1 MFPDV
6 SLELRTFLDEDQWGL
21 ECQSVRLYSRARA
34 GPSNSSVSSVVCVP
48 SACTPGSSERTQ
60 DNAFPV
66 SAFNLQHNPAV
77 RSLLPSPTQNPC
89 PRPSHSPTSHQLDRE
104 TQGIRTGGSKLNPSG
119 RPCGPRGAP
128 AGSLSAPGRSSS
140 RHEGGAPVR
149 AEIDAHTRRAGS
161 AAGRE
166 AAACRAETAGWAPSA
181 GGARPSAFRSA
192 DRSSVRR
199 LEQLVGRRTGSPIPG
214 PPNVAR
220 GSGPRPHPLRGPS
233 WRAHAPHA
241 TPPGAPAPLRGL
253 STLRPEVGWE
263 TAKGDVHVIET
274 KVGCLAARRHPVCGG
289 RALPPHPEPPPRH
302 LPTSPVRV
310 AGGGEKPHGRTAALP
325 KGSRDEPALG
335 ATCNPNFAQPEQVC
349 RGEKRLVLGPHHRT
363 GSPPPPHHYLRGQAW
378 PPAG

>member
-1 MFPDV
+1 M
-6 SLELRTFLDEDQWGL
+6 RT
-21 ECQSVRLYSRARA
+21 ECQSVQRHNRARA
-34 GPSNSSVSSVVCVP
+34 GLSNSSVSSVVCVP
-48 SACTPGSSERTQ
+48 SACIPGSSERTQ

-66 SAFNLQHNPAV
+66 SAFNLQHNP
-77 RSLLPSPTQNPC
+77 PSIPNPEPC

-104 TQGIRTGGSKLNPSG
+104 TPGSRAGGSKLNPRG
-119 RPCGPRGAP
+119 RPRGQRGAP
-128 AGSLSAPGRSSS
+128 AGSLSAAGRSSS

-149 AEIDAHTRRAGS
+149 AEINAHTRRAGS

-166 AAACRAETAGWAPSA
+166 AAACRAETAGRAPSA
-181 GGARPSAFRSA
+181 GGARPSAFRRA
-192 DRSSVRR
+192 DSSSVRR
-199 LEQLVGRRTGSPIPG
+199 PQLGR
-214 PPNVAR
+214 PPDRLAHSR
-220 GSGPRPHPLRGPS
+220 HPPTSGGVSAPPHPPRGPS
-233 WRAHAPHA
+233 WRAHAPDA
-241 TPPGAPAPLRGL
+241 TPPEAPAPLRGL

-310 AGGGEKPHGRTAALP
+310 AGAGEKPHGRTAALP
-325 KGSRDEPALG
+325 KGSRDEPARG

>member
-1 MFPDV
+1 M
-6 SLELRTFLDEDQWGL
+6 RT
-21 ECQSVRLYSRARA
+21 ECQSVRYSRARA

-66 SAFNLQHNPAV
+66 SAFNLQHNVNIQRRPRPTPESRGRMPVFDLGGPVGRAEPQPGPYQRRAGARRGTRVGRRCARRSTPTRAAPALRRGERPRPAGRRLQGGRPAPAV
-77 RSLLPSPTQNPC
+77 HD
-89 PRPSHSPTSHQLDRE
+89 PRPSAAPTAL
-104 TQGIRTGGSKLNPSG
+104 PSG
-119 RPCGPRGAP
+119 
-128 AGSLSAPGRSSS
+128 
-140 RHEGGAPVR
+140 
-149 AEIDAHTRRAGS
+149 
-161 AAGRE
+161 
-166 AAACRAETAGWAPSA
+166 GWSN
-181 GGARPSAFRSA
+181 S
-192 DRSSVRR
+192 
-199 LEQLVGRRTGSPIPG
+199 VGRRTGSPIPG

-220 GSGPRPHPLRGPS
+220 GSGPRPHPPRGPS

-310 AGGGEKPHGRTAALP
+310 AGAGEKPHGRTAALP
-325 KGSRDEPALG
+325 KGSRDEPVRETRGRLLAFETG
-335 ATCNPNFAQPEQVC
+335 QNPLSKSWGHPLS
-349 RGEKRLVLGPHHRT
+349 GG
-363 GSPPPPHHYLRGQAW
+363 
-378 PPAG
+378 